1 MKKIIMIT
9 FMILIGVTIFVLPC
23 FAKNVINGCY
33 QKNNGQLRIV
43 KTADECRPSELFIQ
57 WNEVGPAGPKGPP
70 GPQGA
75 QGPAGPTGRQGPAGP
90 SGGVPSGYSILGE
103 TSTAPP
109 GYTYTGKTIPNDTWA
124 TKASMPTARQGLVAV
139 AVNNKIYAIGG
150 SNVSYLATNEEYDPA
165 TDTWTQKGNIPI
177 DVMSPA
183 AVAVDNRIYLMG
195 GMQFRPGV
203 PIMSTNIA

>member
-1 MKKIIMIT
+1 
-9 FMILIGVTIFVLPC
+9 
-23 FAKNVINGCY
+23 
-33 QKNNGQLRIV
+33 
-43 KTADECRPSELFIQ
+43 
-57 WNEVGPAGPKGPP
+57 
-70 GPQGA
+70 
-75 QGPAGPTGRQGPAGP
+75 
-90 SGGVPSGYSILGE
+90 
-103 TSTAPP
+103 
-109 GYTYTGKTIPNDTWA
+109 
-124 TKASMPTARQGLVAV
+124 MPTARQGLVAV